1 MTVVLLFFC
10 LSFQDRV
17 FLYSPGCPGT
27 HFVDQTGLELRN
39 LPASPPEYVTVVLCF
54 ALGGKKWFK
63 LYLLDL
69 HLLIQFQFAQWWL
82 I

>member
-1 MTVVLLFFC
+1 MTIVLLFFC

-27 HFVDQTGLELRN
+27 HFVDQSGPELRN
-39 LPASPPEYVTVVLCF
+39 LPALPPECMTVVLCF
-54 ALGGKKWFK
+54 LLEGKKWFK